1 MHKITTKT
9 TKIRYTF
16 LQSIVSEMIYEPFSV
31 VTCACNE
38 NIHSIVY
45 RAGHPHSRF
54 VLYLSQHKRIAV
66 HLRISWTPHKPSTVK
81 NEQKIK
87 IFSKHTRIG
96 VCVYVSPCFFFFF
109 FVPSWKYVL
118 SILFTFRFLFSSKLT
133 VISYYCHAIIS
144 KGKSS
149 IWLFSYVFLSS
160 LKRFYFP
167 CSWHIIWLK
176 NFLKY
181 TVFSKDIFTAIWK
194 LFKMFPISDATLCQF
209 IIYSKRTEGDL
220 IRRFLIGNVPNKFH
234 AYRSCEKL
242 GKIIEVYN

>member
-87 IFSKHTRIG
+87 ISSKHTRIG
-96 VCVYVSPCFFFFF
+96 VYVSPCFFFFF
-109 FVPSWKYVL
+109 FRTIMKICFVDFVYVSVSFFIEAHGDFLLL
-118 SILFTFRFLFSSKLT
+118 S
-133 VISYYCHAIIS
+133 CN
-144 KGKSS
+144 
-149 IWLFSYVFLSS
+149 
-160 LKRFYFP
+160 YFE
-167 CSWHIIWLK
+167 
-176 NFLKY
+176 
-181 TVFSKDIFTAIWK
+181 
-194 LFKMFPISDATLCQF
+194 
-209 IIYSKRTEGDL
+209 R
-220 IRRFLIGNVPNKFH
+220 
-234 AYRSCEKL
+234 
-242 GKIIEVYN
+242 